1 VRRIAIALAAFLTAC
16 TPSADEPTTT
26 TEAPITGA
34 VPARVQAVLDG
45 DSARVTVDG
54 TEIEVRLLGIN
65 SPERGEC
72 WADEAR
78 ATLEERV
85 AEGDISLIGTEE
97 DQYGRLLVYLY
108 AGSTNINRRQVLDG
122 SAIAMATEHDELPD
136 FLAAEEEAIALERG
150 WWNAAAC
157 GSEGIRAE
165 VRIWSVEPDAPG
177 RDDQNPNGEF
187 VAITNDGP
195 DADLSGWMLRDES
208 SVHRYTFPDGFV
220 LNSGG
225 VMTIRSG
232 CGQDEGSYSYW
243 CADGTVW
250 NNSGDTVLLLDPSG
264 AIVDRVRYFG
274 N

>member
-1 VRRIAIALAAFLTAC
+1 
-16 TPSADEPTTT
+16 
-26 TEAPITGA
+26 
-34 VPARVQAVLDG
+34 VLDG
-45 DSARVTVDG
+45 DSARVTIDG
-54 TEIEVRLLGIN
+54 AEIEVRLLGIN

-122 SAIAMATEHDELPD
+122 SAIAMATEHDQLPD

-157 GSEGIRAE
+157 GSEGVRAE
-165 VRIWSVEPDAPG
+165 VRIWTIEPD
-177 RDDQNPNGEF
+177 
-187 VAITNDGP
+187 
-195 DADLSGWMLRDES
+195 
-208 SVHRYTFPDGFV
+208 PDGFV

-274 N
+274 K

>member
-1 VRRIAIALAAFLTAC
+1 VRRIAIALAVFLAAC
-16 TPSADEPTTT
+16 TPSADQPTTT
-26 TEAPITGA
+26 TEDSIAGA
-34 VPARVQAVLDG
+34 VPARVDAVLDG
-45 DSARVTVDG
+45 DSLRVTVEGD
-54 TEIEVRLLGIN
+54 EIEVRLLGIN
-65 SPERGEC
+65 SPEHGEC

-78 ATLEERV
+78 ATLEGTV
-85 AEGDISLIGTEE
+85 AEGDVSLVGTEE
-97 DQYGRLLVYLY
+97 DQYGRLLVYLF
-108 AGSTNINRRQVLDG
+108 AGSTNVNRRQILDG
-122 SAIAMATEHDELPD
+122 SAIAIASEHAELPD

-157 GSEGIRAE
+157 GSTGARAE
-165 VRIWSVEPDAPG
+165 VRIWAIEPDAPG

-187 VAITNDGP
+187 VAITNDGT
-195 DADLSGWMLRDES
+195 DADLTGWMVRDES

-220 LNSGG
+220 LGG
-225 VMTIRSG
+225 GSVITIRSG

-274 N
+274 D